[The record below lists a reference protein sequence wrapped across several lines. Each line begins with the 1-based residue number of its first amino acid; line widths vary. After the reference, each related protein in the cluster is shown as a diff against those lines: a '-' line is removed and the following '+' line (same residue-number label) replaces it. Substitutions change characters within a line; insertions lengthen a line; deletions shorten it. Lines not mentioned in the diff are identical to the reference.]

1 MEINTITDSTWYLGG
16 TQRSPS
22 SKEESGRNPFL
33 LKSLQRLWGES
44 SITLAILIPQFFN
57 TCLYTARHYVTL

>member
-22 SKEESGRNPFL
+22 NARGRVEETPS
-33 LKSLQRLWGES
+33 
-44 SITLAILIPQFFN
+44 
-57 TCLYTARHYVTL
+57 C